1 MWIGKGCAYII
12 KFLLTWLKGFDMALI
27 NCPECDHQ
35 VSDQA
40 FKCPSCGS
48 QLRKAKRS
56 FMGKLIKWTFI
67 LFNLLMLW
75 WMIGGIGAGS
85 EAISSANSDAQQ
97 AGAAI
102 GTGIGMIMIGG
113 IWLVGDVV
121 LGLLVLFTRPKAN

>member
-1 MWIGKGCAYII
+1 
-12 KFLLTWLKGFDMALI
+12 MALI

-102 GTGIGMIMIGG
+102 GTGIGMIMTGG